1 MKFRISPPVSVI
13 LGLFIMSFI
22 FTAMLTTPGYNMAY
36 QYLSDLGVSGIPAII
51 FNIGVIVGGILLLS
65 FFINL
70 RGFIGD
76 SVLSKPG
83 IIIGI
88 ISSLCLIGVGIFP
101 VNINTVHI
109 IFAVSFFIVI
119 ELSIAVI
126 SAHILLFSKLPKSYG
141 LIGFV
146 VVAIDAVF
154 LLGFSSPTVQKF
166 VSFGLLVWFLFF
178 NIQMSIREHVNTD
191 SGKM

>member
-1 MKFRISPPVSVI
+1 
-13 LGLFIMSFI
+13 
-22 FTAMLTTPGYNMAY
+22 
-36 QYLSDLGVSGIPAII
+36 
-51 FNIGVIVGGILLLS
+51 VIVGGILLLS

-141 LIGFV
+141 LIGFAV
-146 VVAIDAVF
+146 IAIDALMF
-154 LLGFSSPTVQKF
+154 LGFSSPTVQKV
-166 VSFGLLVWFLFF
+166 VSIGLLIWFLFF
-178 NIQMSIREHVNTD
+178 NIQMSIREE
-191 SGKM
+191 